1 MSGNKNEDEI
11 SKLHPRNKHLGLYD
25 FKSLTTVYPELS
37 SFVKLNT
44 FGNESISFFDPKAV
58 KSLNSALLKLYYRI
72 DNWDIPEGYLCPPIP
87 GRADYIH
94 NLADLINHNEISQV
108 TTQIKILDIGVGANC
123 IYPIIGSHEYGWKFT
138 GVEIDEVAYNSA
150 QNIITAN
157 QILKDN
163 VELRYQNN
171 AELIFF
177 NVIKKDDYFE
187 ASMCNPPFH
196 SSAEEAM
203 KGSLRKT
210 KGIQKHKNIK
220 EIKPILNFGGQA
232 HELWCAGGEA
242 AFIHNMIIESVD
254 FARQVNWFTTL
265 VSKETNLPKIYKLL
279 EKVNAKKVQTINM
292 SQGNKTSRIVAWT
305 YN

>member
-1 MSGNKNEDEI
+1 MSGYKNEDEI

-25 FKSLTTVYPELS
+25 FKSLTAVHPELS

-58 KSLNSALLKLYYRI
+58 KSLNSALLKLYYGI

-94 NLADLINHNEISQV
+94 NLADLINQNEISQV
-108 TTQIKILDIGVGANC
+108 TPQIRILDIGVGANC
-123 IYPIIGSHEYGWKFT
+123 IYPIIGSHEYSWKFT

-150 QNIITAN
+150 KNIITTN

-163 VELRYQNN
+163 VELRYQHN

-177 NVIKKDDYFE
+177 DVIKKDEYFE

-254 FARQVNWFTTL
+254 FATQVNWFTTL

-279 EKVNAKKVQTINM
+279 KKVNAKKVQTINM

-305 YN
+305 YK

>member
-1 MSGNKNEDEI
+1 MSGYKNEDEI

-25 FKSLTTVYPELS
+25 FKSLTAVHPELS

-58 KSLNSALLKLYYRI
+58 KSLNSALLKLYYGI

-94 NLADLINHNEISQV
+94 NLADLINHNEISQI

-123 IYPIIGSHEYGWKFT
+123 IYPIIGSHEYSWKFT

-177 NVIKKDDYFE
+177 DVIKKDEYFE

-254 FARQVNWFTTL
+254 FATQVNWFTTL

-279 EKVNAKKVQTINM
+279 KKVNAKKVQTINM

-305 YN
+305 YK